1 MQTMKRAV
9 VLEEA
14 RPPEPPE
21 PEPRGASA
29 RDVFVTMV
37 VCLSLW
43 ALLAAP
49 LLERNA
55 EAGPV
60 GARRSA
66 ALTLLR
72 PLVALSDGLLLAR
85 ATSSVEQALGRD
97 PETPPGGEL
106 ALPAFDLS
114 AEEFEST
121 RVPPGPSEGSEPT
134 TAEPPARA
142 DEEDQPAEG
151 PPAPNPIRTPSPSNK
166 LRVAVIGDS
175 LSQGLGPA
183 IERWMNPGVVRV
195 LSLGRPSTGL
205 SREDYF
211 NWRSGMRQI
220 VEEFRPDLVFVML
233 GSNDAQAQIS
243 RDGAAIAVGSTDWV
257 EGYRDR
263 AAELLE
269 EATQAGTHVVWVG
282 IPIVKERER
291 WDFYRRVND
300 IYRDTANADPFGT
313 YVDTWEPFQ
322 ARDGGYTAFVRNE
335 RGDLVEVRSPDGVHF
350 TPTGYSFIGRMAIR
364 AADDAFGMPEE
375 AVSFHV

>member
-1 MQTMKRAV
+1 MQTMKRVV

-21 PEPRGASA
+21 RRCASA
-29 RDVFVTMV
+29 WDVFVTIV

-72 PLVALSDGLLLAR
+72 PLVALSDRLLLSR
-85 ATSSVEQALGRD
+85 ATSSVERALGRD

-106 ALPAFDLS
+106 ALPAFDLP
-114 AEEFEST
+114 AEEFESK
-121 RVPPGPSEGSEPT
+121 RVPPGPSEGSDPT

-151 PPAPNPIRTPSPSNK
+151 PPAPSTIRNPSPSNK

-243 RDGAAIAVGSTDWV
+243 RDGAAIPVGSTDWV

-269 EATQAGTHVVWVG
+269 EATRAGTHVVWVG

-300 IYRDTANADPFGT
+300 IYRDTSNADPFST
-313 YVDTWEPFQ
+313 FVDSWEPFE
-322 ARDGGYTAFVRNE
+322 ARDGDYTAFVRNE
-335 RGDLVEVRSPDGVHF
+335 RGDLVEVRAPDGVHF
-350 TPTGYSFIGRMAIR
+350 TSTGYGFLSKMAIR
-364 AADDAFGMPEE
+364 AADEAFGMPVK